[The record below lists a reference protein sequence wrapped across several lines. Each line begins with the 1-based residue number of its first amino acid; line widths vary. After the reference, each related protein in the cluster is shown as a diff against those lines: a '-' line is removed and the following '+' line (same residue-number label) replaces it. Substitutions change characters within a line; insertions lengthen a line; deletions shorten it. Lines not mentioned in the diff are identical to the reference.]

1 MKKYNLKR
9 FLASLLAVLM
19 LASVTGVSP
28 AVFAEETAAPELVE
42 TSNDAP
48 KEVLIKSNFTNEQ
61 VLTAL
66 ANALLTNADAVDAQ
80 SLDWTYTCAV
90 KGSYKNAIN
99 QTKYTEA
106 REDTFSVLK
115 SHEYVQKDYIYDV
128 TGSGIFRKEWK
139 ADVTYVYPALKDNTD
154 GAYTLYLNGQAVYIN
169 KVAKLSSSVDFTAT
183 DISVP
188 FNNDGSIDYA
198 QLKERILDKVVTN
211 PETAKSNITIEY
223 MAAIDTG
230 KASEIPGIETI
241 ADWLAKAGKEWTP
254 IEGGTHKHVFDI
266 PYLAMTAGENT
277 IRLSWGGDDTYYGC
291 TSSEFTVNFLDREPA
306 PLQRNDV
313 SEIGIVYNDDLSV
326 NYEATKEVI
335 RNTLATSTD
344 TEIVDTSDLKVEYQA
359 YNGYNDFSSDANI
372 KPGTEKTIRLSWN
385 GNADYSA
392 WKEEFTVTFVDGRDP
407 AFKLKDGVKD
417 AAPEIGLVFTY
428 DAENGLAID
437 YVAAETAI
445 REALV
450 TKLGTIDLSDVK
462 VQYKPSIGKVENLD
476 YQPTEILGQDV
487 GKAFGEGEFT
497 IVLTWGGDK
506 GTAQYKPFSEE
517 VKVKMVDNRTPSVV
531 ALVDVANITYNM
543 DANVMIE
550 EIIKN
555 AIDSANS
562 TLPADY
568 KASDFTVELKKV
580 TTIGA
585 GDLTT
590 DIVTWVPIA
599 GDDGPN
605 LNAGDNQTIRVT
617 FNGSKDYKPSETAEG
632 TLNVAKANV
641 KVNVKKLITMHA
653 GDADL
658 PEGSITLDPDDRK
671 IDIYTIFAGVTSKI
685 GGKVTTS
692 VYLDLP
698 DSFTN
703 NKALTHVLDPLV
715 KNIIGKSFTE
725 ILQEGI
731 TVGELRQLAEAAT
744 SAAETLKP
752 ILKAVGID
760 VDSFLKVMELIN
772 NLPSIADDM
781 VIAIGTPNHAGVYQA
796 FAVTNSIN
804 YNTAFGTGT
813 VLVLKNFTGV
823 EIVKSD
829 KLDDGKLT
837 VTEAQAIFDKKDQ
850 LCTLQKG
857 DNVLKGAQEALHYR
871 FAGINGGKLYSSHDM
886 PVDPGKYIVTVSVR
900 GGDYYALP
908 TTFTFTIV
916 ADETPNA

>member
-1 MKKYNLKR
+1 M
-9 FLASLLAVLM
+9 
-19 LASVTGVSP
+19 
-28 AVFAEETAAPELVE
+28 
-42 TSNDAP
+42 
-48 KEVLIKSNFTNEQ
+48 
-61 VLTAL
+61 
-66 ANALLTNADAVDAQ
+66 NADQTVKIPYIDA
-80 SLDWTYTCAV
+80 STIDF
-90 KGSYKNAIN
+90 
-99 QTKYTEA
+99 
-106 REDTFSVLK
+106 DTLA
-115 SHEYVQKDYIYDV
+115 QR
-128 TGSGIFRKEWK
+128 IF
-139 ADVTYVYPALKDNTD
+139 
-154 GAYTLYLNGQAVYIN
+154 
-169 KVAKLSSSVDFTAT
+169 
-183 DISVP
+183 
-188 FNNDGSIDYA
+188 
-198 QLKERILDKVVTN
+198 DKVVASTTPDLTLSDVTLQYHAKTTIAGQEATAWVSIKGGRDFIDYPAISEGVQEIRFSYAGNAQYN
-211 PETAKSNITIEY
+211 PTSAQIEVTFLGREASVITFKEKPTVKILYNEDLSIKLDELYAAIWENVVDSTTPADLSTANVSIKYYAEAKSVSL
-223 MAAIDTG
+223 G
-230 KASEIPGIETI
+230 
-241 ADWLAKAGKEWTP
+241 
-254 IEGGTHKHVFDI
+254 
-266 PYLAMTAGENT
+266 
-277 IRLSWGGDDTYYGC
+277 
-291 TSSEFTVNFLDREPA
+291 
-306 PLQRNDV
+306 DV
-313 SEIGIVYNDDLSV
+313 SREWVDL
-326 NYEATKEVI
+326 NGG
-335 RNTLATSTD
+335 
-344 TEIVDTSDLKVEYQA
+344 KVGALTYPAISE
-359 YNGYNDFSSDANI
+359 
-372 KPGTEKTIRLSWN
+372 GTWKLRFEFA
-385 GNADYSA
+385 GNADYKGVS
-392 WKEEFTVTFVDGRDP
+392 EEVEVTFTGRDP
-407 AFKLKDGVKD
+407 AFELIKGVTEID
-417 AAPEIGLVFTY
+417 AKFADAKNLDTEAIANEIRNVLVKK
-428 DAENGLAID
+428 
-437 YVAAETAI
+437 VANDESI
-445 REALV
+445 N
-450 TKLGTIDLSDVK
+450 LSDVK
-462 VQYKPSIGKVENLD
+462 VEYWTSLFGGGYKVLD
-476 YQPTEILGQDV
+476 KNASLDADDI
-487 GKAFGEGEFT
+487 
-497 IVLTWGGDK
+497 GDK
-506 GTAQYKPFSEE
+506 LRLRLSWGDGKGNAQYKPFEETVE
-517 VKVKMVDNRTPSVV
+517 VKLVDNRIPSVV

-543 DANVMIE
+543 YANVMIE

-555 AIDSANS
+555 AIDSVNS

-617 FNGSKDYKPSETAEG
+617 FNGSKDYKPSDTAEG

-698 DSFTN
+698 DRFTN
-703 NKALTHVLDPLV
+703 NKALTRVLDPLV
-715 KNIIGKSFTE
+715 KNIIGRSFTE

-731 TVGELRQLAEAAT
+731 TVGELRQLAKAAT

-752 ILKAVGID
+752 VLNAVGID
-760 VDSFLKVMELIN
+760 IDSFLKVMELIN

-837 VTEAQAIFDKKDQ
+837 AKEAQDIHDGNDQ
-850 LCTLQKG
+850 LCTLQK
-857 DNVLKGAQEALHYR
+857 DSKDLNKAAQEALHYR

-908 TTFTFTIV
+908 TTFVFTIV
-916 ADETPNA
+916 PDPAPEVTPEA

>member
-28 AVFAEETAAPELVE
+28 AVFAEDDSLVKPSSSSE
-42 TSNDAP
+42 P
-48 KEVLIKSNFTNEQ
+48 IEVLIKSSFTDDE
-61 VLTAL
+61 VSEAL
-66 ANALLTNADAVDAQ
+66 AKALLTNADAVDAQ

-115 SHEYVQKDYIYDV
+115 SHEYVQKDYTYEV

-139 ADVTYVYPALKDNTD
+139 ADVTYVYPALKDNAD
-154 GAYTLYLNGQAVYIN
+154 GVYTLYLNGQPVYIN
-169 KVAKLSSSVDFTAT
+169 KVAKLKSVINVVDTVDT
-183 DISVP
+183 VP
-188 FNNDGSIDYA
+188 EIAIPYNADGSVNNAKLHESIFKA
-198 QLKERILDKVVTN
+198 VVTGTT
-211 PETAKSNITIEY
+211 PEGLTYDQLSYPDSFSEGEQTITISY
-223 MAAIDTG
+223 A
-230 KASEIPGIETI
+230 
-241 ADWLAKAGKEWTP
+241 
-254 IEGGTHKHVFDI
+254 
-266 PYLAMTAGENT
+266 
-277 IRLSWGGDDTYYGC
+277 GDD
-291 TSSEFTVNFLDREPA
+291 D
-306 PLQRNDV
+306 
-313 SEIGIVYNDDLSV
+313 
-326 NYEATKEVI
+326 
-335 RNTLATSTD
+335 
-344 TEIVDTSDLKVEYQA
+344 
-359 YNGYNDFSSDANI
+359 YNGTSANV
-372 KPGTEKTIRLSWN
+372 
-385 GNADYSA
+385 
-392 WKEEFTVTFVDGRDP
+392 TVKFVDGRNV
-407 AFKLKDGVKD
+407 AFTANAKPDSFNIGFVGNDVNVDATKQAVLKQ
-417 AAPEIGLVFTY
+417 
-428 DAENGLAID
+428 
-437 YVAAETAI
+437 
-445 REALV
+445 LV
-450 TKLGTIDLSDVK
+450 TKVGDVELDK
-462 VQYKPSIGKVENLD
+462 IKVE
-476 YQPTEILGQDV
+476 YMPSYLGVKTGTYKDFSELSTTDISYYK
-487 GKAFGEGEFT
+487 GIKTDIRLTYAGDATHKAFSAEFKD
-497 IVLTWGGDK
+497 LNF
-506 GTAQYKPFSEE
+506 A
-517 VKVKMVDNRTPSVV
+517 DNRIPSVV

-543 DANVMIE
+543 DASKMIE

-671 IDIYTIFAGVTSKI
+671 IDVYTIFAGVTSKI

-698 DSFTN
+698 DRFTN
-703 NKALTHVLDPLV
+703 NKALTLVLDPLV
-715 KNIIGKSFTE
+715 EKIIGRSFTE

-731 TVGELRQLAEAAT
+731 TVGELRELAEAAT

-760 VDSFLKVMELIN
+760 IDSFLKVMELIN

-837 VTEAQAIFDKKDQ
+837 AKEAQDIHDGNDQ
-850 LCTLQKG
+850 LCTLQK
-857 DNVLKGAQEALHYR
+857 DSKDLNKAAQKALHYR
-871 FAGINGGKLYSSHDM
+871 FTGINGGKLYSSHDM

-900 GGDYYALP
+900 GGDFFAMP
-908 TTFTFTIV
+908 KTFVFTIV
-916 ADETPNA
+916 DDPAPEVTPNA